1 MRKSPL
7 LLSACALAAFTAAA
21 QAAPVFD
28 PTGFDL
34 RETKAF
40 SIAVQPATT
49 LGQTQTH
56 TEAHAR
62 PQGYAPYRLLP
73 NGLSLTSDAR
83 KPTAYHARQPRTELS
98 EAHPWRVS
106 DAPAMLDVSLQI
118 DRFPKRGMLV
128 LAELTP
134 DDDAA
139 PVLRVMVD
147 GDRLVLR
154 GMIGNAPENGIV
166 LGTID
171 GTHTAHI
178 VLRTQPDGH
187 IATEVNGT
195 SGQFRLEPK
204 AMSIPVTFRTGA
216 YAVDDIGT
224 SPDQV
229 TVTLTGL
236 KVEHGAA
243 GSGLRT

>member
-49 LGQTQTH
+49 LGQIHTQGQ
-56 TEAHAR
+56 A
-62 PQGYAPYRLLP
+62 YAPYRLLP
-73 NGLSLTSDAR
+73 NGVTLTSDAR

-106 DAPAMLDVSLQI
+106 DAPAMLDVSVQI

-171 GTHTAHI
+171 GTHKAHI

-187 IATEVNGT
+187 IATETNGT